1 MDLTRADTPENGRE
15 FATATARI
23 DADREGMRMQEALVG
38 LFPDWLPSRKSCRK
52 AIDRGE
58 VRCDGHTATTALRV
72 SVGQEVQLVLQPT
85 TAIDPGPGAPRSLKM
100 VRTPGADY
108 LLVWKPA
115 GLATTGAGRLTLAR
129 VLAFKADQGSEEE
142 QDLLRPLKRDA
153 LTHPHPVHRLDR
165 ATSGWVCV
173 ALSLK
178 ASASLGQAF
187 AGKTVEK
194 RYLAL
199 VAGTMAS
206 GSSEDPIEGQ
216 SASTH
221 WTPLAHGPIP
231 VHENASLLDIRIETG
246 RTHQIR
252 RHLSQRGHPI
262 VGEDRYCAPGMDLQ
276 SAPRYSG
283 SGLLLCAYT
292 LTIPAGNHGPG
303 THAPSTWPRKFR
315 RFKWVD
321 AALTDQETEAS

>member
-1 MDLTRADTPENGRE
+1 MDLASADTPENGGE

-23 DADREGMRMQEALVG
+23 DAEREGMRMQEALVG

-58 VRCDGHTATTALRV
+58 VRCDGRTATTALRV
-72 SVGQEVQLVLQPT
+72 SKGQEVQLVLRPIA
-85 TAIDPGPGAPRSLKM
+85 AIDPGPGAPRTLKM
-100 VRTPGADY
+100 VRTPKADY

-115 GLATTGAGRLTLAR
+115 GLATTGSGPLTLAR
-129 VLAFKADQGSEEE
+129 VLAFKASQGSEEE

-153 LTHPHPVHRLDR
+153 LPQPHPVHRLDR

-173 ALSLK
+173 ALNLS
-178 ASASLGQAF
+178 ASASLGEAF
-187 AGKTVEK
+187 AKRTVEK

-199 VAGTMAS
+199 VAGTLES
-206 GSSEDPIEGQ
+206 GVSEKPIEGQ
-216 SASTH
+216 SAKTQ
-221 WTPLAHGPIP
+221 WTALAHGPIP

-252 RHLSQRGHPI
+252 RHLSEKGHPI
-262 VGEDRYCAPGMDLQ
+262 VGEDLYCAPGRDIR

-283 SGLLLCAYT
+283 SGLLLCAYA
-292 LTIPAGNHGPG
+292 LTISEGNHGPS
-303 THAPSTWPRKFR
+303 THAISRLPRKFR
-315 RFKWVD
+315 RFKWVE
-321 AALTDQETEAS
+321 AALSNHETEAS